1 MSEKFDDEL
10 SKHINHVFDQYEDT
24 APAQEGW
31 LLLRQKF
38 PPQKKRRVI
47 PLWWSVAAALL
58 IAALFGLWFY
68 NIPKESKSTIA
79 KTKTKKQPADTL
91 IKSNQHHTT
100 EQLHPAT
107 KKQSAGDPI
116 YAAVGSRKANKG
128 SSLNVPEQNSAYTLT
143 LTTTNSAK
151 ATKNA
156 ENQLSIAS
164 TRAQNAGAPH
174 IVSGDTQQEAL
185 SGAPERTAMASAVTN
200 NSTAWKA
207 DSAQYA
213 SVSQMAQQRPQQSL
227 EKNANLHSDSA
238 TIHKS
243 SGLERLLAAE
253 QRMEQAKKTKKTTAA
268 IDKKILF
275 NIYAATYFNYAEGSK
290 SQFNTGAGV
299 STDIRL
305 SGNFKLSTGVAIN
318 KNTLDY
324 NGQPTQSGIARDA
337 LSAAP
342 SVSDVQATS
351 YSNTTLG
358 IVPLRV
364 ATTPV
369 VSAYNVSLTGLDI
382 PLNIKYELNPR
393 KNDSYISAGL
403 SSGTFIT
410 ESYTYRYDNTPNAF
424 GLSSNL
430 ADATTRRSFNRFDFA
445 RTLNL
450 SVGMG
455 YQISKQNRLI
465 IEPFLKYPLSGLGSE
480 QIKFGAGGL
489 NLRFKFQ

>member
-1 MSEKFDDEL
+1 MSEQFDDEL
-10 SKHINHVFDQYEDT
+10 SKHITDVFDEYEDT

-47 PLWWSVAAALL
+47 PLWWSVAASLL
-58 IAALFGLWFY
+58 IVALMGLWFY
-68 NIPKESKSTIA
+68 NTPQQPKSTVV
-79 KTKTKKQPADTL
+79 KTRIKKQPTDTSIQNRL
-91 IKSNQHHTT
+91 NISRDQW
-100 EQLHPAT
+100 HPSSGT
-107 KKQSAGDPI
+107 QSANKSE
-116 YAAVGSRKANKG
+116 YAALADQKNKKKRSLSTFDSR
-128 SSLNVPEQNSAYTLT
+128 SAYSPSI
-143 LTTTNSAK
+143 TTSYLK
-151 ATKNA
+151 AATGDVEK
-156 ENQLSIAS
+156 QYVIAS
-164 TRAQNAGAPH
+164 ARVQKSGNLSL
-174 IVSGDTQQEAL
+174 VSGGNQ
-185 SGAPERTAMASAVTN
+185 PEN
-200 NSTAWKA
+200 
-207 DSAQYA
+207 DSNVSEKTSIVA
-213 SVSQMAQQRPQQSL
+213 SVNSIKPGKNTDSTQNTGMSLIAQQRNKQPSIS
-227 EKNANLHSDSA
+227 NPRSDSA
-238 TIHKS
+238 TINKN
-243 SGLERLLAAE
+243 SGMEKLFAAE
-253 QRMEQAKKTKKTTAA
+253 QRMEKTQKTKKISTPA
-268 IDKKILF
+268 DKKVLF

-305 SGNFKLSTGVAIN
+305 SGNFKLSTGVAIG

-342 SVSDVQATS
+342 SSPASPTAN

-364 ATTPV
+364 ANTPV

-382 PLNIKYELNPR
+382 PLNIKYELNPK

-410 ESYTYRYDNTPNAF
+410 ENYTYRYDNTPNAF
-424 GLSSNL
+424 GASSNL
-430 ADATTRRSFNRFDFA
+430 PDATTRRSFSRFDFA
-445 RTLNL
+445 RTLNF
-450 SVGMG
+450 SIGMG
-455 YQISKQNRLI
+455 YQISKRNRLI